1 MSDTTYNRM
10 IRKLTVAF
18 GNLFDNITL
27 VRYNPDESE
36 QERFLVPLDYAT
48 KELYV
53 MRLQGDPNLD
63 KKIQMALP
71 RMSYEMNGIS
81 YDASRKQM
89 TNIQNFAS
97 TGTYSVSQYMPVP
110 YNFDFS
116 LYLYVR
122 NIEDGNQIIEHIL
135 PYFAPDYTIKV
146 NMIPEMGII
155 KEVPIVLNNTTYE
168 VTYEGDRDSDTRMVV
183 WTLNFTVKGFIF
195 GGISSVG
202 LIQTSIT
209 NIYNNQN
216 QANNVLFEMAA
227 TGLGGYKI
235 GEIAYQG
242 TSASLATASGR
253 VLTWDKTGKNLV
265 LSNLSG
271 NFVSNQNIIGQ
282 NSNASWKF
290 LAYKII
296 PQELAKVV
304 VTPTYANINED
315 LLVETDSDP
324 DALIDDLLVDVG
336 TEDLLTETTNTGS
349 FTFNTVITETPNI

>member
-1 MSDTTYNRM
+1 MSNTTYNRM
-10 IRKLTVAF
+10 IRKMTVAF

-36 QERFLVPLDYAT
+36 QERFIVPLDYAT

-53 MRLQGDPNLD
+53 MRLQSDPNLD

-81 YDASRKQM
+81 YEATRKQM
-89 TNIQNFAS
+89 TNMQNFAY
-97 TGTYSVSQYMPVP
+97 TGSQYVSQYTPVP

-155 KEVPIVLNNTTYE
+155 KEVPIVLNSTSYD
-168 VTYEGDRDSDTRMVV
+168 VTYEGDRDSDTRMVI

-195 GGISSVG
+195 GAINDNIG

-209 NIYNNQN
+209 NIYNDIT
-216 QANNVLFEMAA
+216 QANNVLFEMAS
-227 TGLGGYKI
+227 TGLGQYQI
-235 GEIAYQG
+235 GELVYQG
-242 TSASLATASGR
+242 HSPALSTASGR
-253 VLTWDKTGKNLV
+253 VVSWVNKNLT
-265 LSNLSG
+265 LGNLLG

-282 NSNASWKF
+282 TSNASWKF
-290 LAYKII
+290 LNYQVV
-296 PQELAKVV
+296 PEQLAQVV
-304 VTPTYANINED
+304 VTPLFGDASED
-315 LLVETDSDP
+315 LSIETGS
-324 DALIDDLLVDVG
+324 DDLFVDVG
-336 TEDLLTETTNTGS
+336 VEDLSTEEANSGP
-349 FTFNTVITETPNI
+349 FIFNTVITEYPNN